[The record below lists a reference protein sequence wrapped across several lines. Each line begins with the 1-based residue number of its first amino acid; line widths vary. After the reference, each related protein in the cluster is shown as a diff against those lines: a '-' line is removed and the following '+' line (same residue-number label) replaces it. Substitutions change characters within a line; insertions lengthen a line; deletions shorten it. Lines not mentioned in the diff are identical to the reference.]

1 MDPSLVKGK
10 KFKKEEAGLSPSTS
24 ADCHDSDPERNYKL
38 EAEEEASTSPPP
50 LLRNIRVQVRSLTI
64 STVYLQLSTTYLHD
78 ISTISPVLLRTRLW
92 LGRRRCC
99 TTAPRC

>member
-38 EAEEEASTSPPP
+38 EAEEEASTSPARARSPER
-50 LLRNIRVQVRSLTI
+50 LR
-64 STVYLQLSTTYLHD
+64 
-78 ISTISPVLLRTRLW
+78 LRHGSRN
-92 LGRRRCC
+92 
-99 TTAPRC
+99 AYA